1 MAIGIGRRQFIGALG
16 GAAAAWPL
24 AASAQ
29 QQPKLPVIG
38 YLDAGSP
45 DKSAPFVDAFRKGL
59 NDTGYVEGKNVTI
72 EYRWA
77 DGQND
82 RMPGMAA
89 DLVHLQV
96 SVIVTPG
103 TTPGAL
109 AAKAA
114 TTAIPIIFS
123 IGADPVAA
131 GLVNTLNRPGGNVTG
146 VTTLGVEV
154 APKRLEVL
162 HEIVPAASIFAL
174 IVNPTNPVLATALAR
189 DAEAAAR
196 ALGVQLHILN
206 ASTDSEIEGA
216 FSALHELKAGGLVI
230 GPDTFFNNRI
240 EQIAALALRHSVPA
254 IYQYR
259 EFATAGGLIG
269 YGGSITVAYKLA
281 GLYTGRVLKGEKPAD
296 LPVQQSTKVELF
308 INLKTAKAL
317 RVTVPVSLLGR
328 ADEVIE

>member
-1 MAIGIGRRQFIGALG
+1 MAIDIGRREFISALG
-16 GAAAAWPL
+16 GATLTWPL
-24 AASAQ
+24 AARAQ
-29 QQPKLPVIG
+29 QTTTPVIG

-45 DKSAPFVDAFRKGL
+45 DKSAPFIDAFRKGL
-59 NDTGYVEGKNVTI
+59 SDTGYVEGKNVTI

-89 DLVHLQV
+89 DLVGRRV
-96 SVIVTPG
+96 SVIATPG

-131 GLVNTLNRPGGNVTG
+131 GLVNTLNQPGGNVTG

-162 HEIVPAASIFAL
+162 HEVVPTASIFAL
-174 IVNPTNPVLATALAR
+174 IVNPTNPVLARSLSR

-196 ALGVQLHILN
+196 ALGVQLHVLN
-206 ASTDSEIEGA
+206 ASTDSEIEAA
-216 FSALHELKAGGLVI
+216 FAALHELKAGGLMI

-259 EFATAGGLIG
+259 EFATAGGLIS
-269 YGGSITVAYKLA
+269 YGGSITVAYELA
-281 GLYTGRVLKGEKPAD
+281 GVYTGRVLKGEKPAN

-317 RVTVPVSLLGR
+317 GLTMPPTLLAT